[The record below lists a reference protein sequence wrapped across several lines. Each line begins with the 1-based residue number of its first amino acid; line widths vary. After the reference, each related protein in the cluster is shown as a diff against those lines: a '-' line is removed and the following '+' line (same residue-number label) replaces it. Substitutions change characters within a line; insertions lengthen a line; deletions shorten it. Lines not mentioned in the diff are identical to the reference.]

1 MLVHYLCA
9 MLHFSQLPE
18 ITGGK
23 IVSLPVRQAGSG
35 KPKPAAIE
43 HLLIDSRKVAVPA
56 ASLFFAIRGERHDGH
71 EYIRELYGK
80 GVRQFVVEANHP
92 LTQAGLGFPEDTISV
107 LAVPDPVRALQA
119 VAAWHRQQ
127 FQIPVVGITGSNG
140 KTIVK
145 EWLATLL
152 GKSHHVAKSPRSY
165 NSQVGVPLSVWQINE
180 WHTLG
185 VFEAGISKPG
195 EMVRL
200 EEVIQPT
207 IGIFT
212 NIGTAHDEGFENRR
226 QKIAE
231 KARLFAHCEAVVYC
245 ADHAE
250 IHQYLSEN
258 LPPEVKRWTWN
269 KNPTPSPSPSGR
281 GANPQTYGAPF
292 YHTSPEKWNL
302 LKEFVRQNRKKPTN
316 AEHLL
321 WQKLRKE
328 QLLGFKF
335 RRQHAI
341 HDFIVDF
348 VNIEK
353 KLVVEVDGEIHEQQ
367 KEYDAYRTESLNID
381 GFSVIRFTNDEV
393 INEMENVLDK
403 IRIALQSESN
413 PAPLPNGEGP
423 GVGFPLPFTDEAS
436 VENAMHCIT
445 LMQHLGI
452 SDAEIQSQLRLL
464 HPVSMRLELKQ
475 GIRGC
480 YLIDDTYN
488 NDLAG
493 LQTALDFLGSQQQRA
508 KKTVILSDMLESG
521 ENEAQLYGKIAAMLR
536 SKSVDRLIGIGEAVS
551 RNAGV
556 FDMEKM
562 LFSSTEEFLKSGL
575 PPAPSERGGVLS
587 PLLRRGLGEAG
598 PSFSNELILIKG
610 ARTFRFERI
619 VRQLQ
624 QKTHGTVLEI
634 NLDAVAHNLNHFRSL
649 LRPQTKIM
657 AMVKAFAYGSG
668 SAEIASLLQFHRVD
682 YLAVA
687 YADEGVLLRE
697 NGITLPIMVMNP
709 SMGTFRQL
717 IDYQLEPEIYSPRIL
732 QELLDF
738 LEENNEL
745 VRIHVKVET
754 GMNRLGFG
762 PEHIA
767 ELVQTLRQHPRL
779 HVAAIFSHLAASENP
794 QHRDFTSA
802 QIERFK
808 IVSAEIA
815 KPLGYQPLRHIVN
828 SAGIAHYPDAQFDMV
843 RLGIGLY
850 GVGTNADEQTHLQT
864 VGTLKTTISQIKHV
878 KAGETVGYG
887 RRGNVLTDS
896 TIATIAIGYAD
907 GFDRRFSLGNG
918 KVWVNGHLA
927 PVIGSVC
934 MDMTMLDIT
943 DIPAQEGDM
952 VVIFGA
958 ELPIQQL
965 AAWASTIPYE
975 LMTGI
980 GERVK
985 RVFFAG

>member
-1 MLVHYLCA
+1 MPVRYLCA
-9 MLHFSQLPE
+9 MLRFSQLPA

-23 IVSLPVRQAGSG
+23 IVSSG

-43 HLLIDSRKVAVPA
+43 HLLIDSRKLAVPA

-71 EYIRELYGK
+71 GYIQELYGK
-80 GVRQFVVEANHP
+80 GVRQFVVEENHP
-92 LTQAGLGFPEDTISV
+92 VTETGFGFLKDTISV
-107 LAVPDPVRALQA
+107 LAVDNPVRALQA
-119 VAAWHRQQ
+119 VAAWQRRR
-127 FQIPVVGITGSNG
+127 FQIPVVGVTGSNG

-152 GKSHHVAKSPRSY
+152 GKSYNVAKSPRSY

-180 WHTLG
+180 SHTLG

-195 EMVRL
+195 EMAHL
-200 EEVIQPT
+200 EKVIQPT

-212 NIGTAHDEGFENRR
+212 NIGTAHDEGFESR
-226 QKIAE
+226 QQKTAE
-231 KARLFAHCEAVVYC
+231 KAKLFAHCEAVVYC
-245 ADHAE
+245 QDHEE
-250 IHQYLSEN
+250 IHRYLAEN
-258 LPPEVKRWTWN
+258 LPPEVQRWTWT
-269 KNPTPSPSPSGR
+269 KNPTPGPSPSGR
-281 GANPQTYGAPF
+281 GASPQTYGAPF

-302 LKEFVRQNRKKPTN
+302 LKEFVRQNPKKPTN
-316 AEHLL
+316 AERLL

-341 HDFIVDF
+341 HDFMVDF
-348 VNIEK
+348 VNLEK

-367 KEYDAYRTESLNID
+367 EEYDGYRTEILNLN
-381 GFSVIRFTNDEV
+381 GFKVIRFTNGEV
-393 INEMENVLDK
+393 IEEMAMVLDK
-403 IRIALQSESN
+403 IGTALQSERE
-413 PAPLPNGEGP
+413 PAPLPDGEGP
-423 GVGFPLPFTDEAS
+423 GVGFTLPFTDAAS
-436 VENAMHCIT
+436 VENVMHCIT
-445 LMQHLGI
+445 LMRNLGI
-452 SDAEIQSQLRLL
+452 ADAEIQEQLNLL
-464 HPVSMRLELKQ
+464 QPVSMRLELKQ

-493 LQTALDFLGSQQQRA
+493 LQTALDFLDSQQQRA

-521 ENEAQLYGKIAAMLR
+521 EDEAMLYGKIAAMLR
-536 SKSVDRLIGIGEAVS
+536 SKNVTRLIGIGEAVS

-556 FDMEKM
+556 FDIEKI
-562 LFSSTEEFLKSGL
+562 LFSSTEDFLTQL
-575 PPAPSERGGVLS
+575 PSPTGRGWDSPSLDGG
-587 PLLRRGLGEAG
+587 G
-598 PSFSNELILIKG
+598 PGWGFFSNELILIKG

-709 SMGTFRQL
+709 SMETFRQL

-738 LEENNEL
+738 LEENDHSA
-745 VRIHVKVET
+745 RIHVKVET
-754 GMNRLGFG
+754 GMNRLGFE
-762 PEHIA
+762 PQHIA

-794 QHRDFTSA
+794 QHHGFTLR
-802 QIERFK
+802 QIARFET
-808 IVSAEIA
+808 VSSEIA
-815 KPLGYQPLRHIVN
+815 KPLGYQPMRHILN
-828 SAGIAHYPDAQFDMV
+828 SAGITHYPDAQFDMV

-850 GVGTNADEQTHLQT
+850 GVGTNADEQMHLQT
-864 VGTLKTTISQIKHV
+864 VGTLKTTVSQIKRV

-907 GFDRRFSLGNG
+907 GFDRRFSLGKG
-918 KVWVNGHLA
+918 KVWINGHLA

-943 DIPAQEGDM
+943 NIPAQEGDT
-952 VVIFGA
+952 VVVFGA
-958 ELPIQQL
+958 ELPVQQL
-965 AAWASTIPYE
+965 AAWANTIPYE
-975 LMTGI
+975 IMTGI
-980 GERVK
+980 SERVK